1 MGGGGGFAV
10 SSVSSISTF
19 SSTPTEVVASSIHKY
34 FDELLLIE
42 LKFKNTCCDD
52 ERMMNEASE

>member
-1 MGGGGGFAV
+1 MGGGRGGFAV

-34 FDELLLIE
+34 FDELLLTE

-52 ERMMNEASE
+52 ERMNEASE

>member
-1 MGGGGGFAV
+1 MGGGRGGFAV

-34 FDELLLIE
+34 FDELLLISLIE
-42 LKFKNTCCDD
+42 LKFNKNTCVNV
-52 ERMMNEASE
+52 MM

>member
-34 FDELLLIE
+34 FDELLLE
-42 LKFKNTCCDD
+42 LKFKNTDD
-52 ERMMNEASE
+52 DMSA